1 MDEISI
7 KNLSI
12 IKNKKGDI
20 LKGFLKSDNKTIN
33 VKEVYFSE
41 INPKQIKA
49 WKKHNKMTSNLIA
62 VKGEIKIVIQKKDK
76 SFVTEIISKKN
87 YKMISIP
94 PNYWFG
100 FQCIST
106 EAGMLVNISNEEH
119 DDLESDQLDI
129 EKILFDWN

>member
-12 IKNKKGDI
+12 INNKKGDI

-94 PNYWFG
+94 PNFWFG

>member
-12 IKNKKGDI
+12 INNKKGDI

-41 INPKQIKA
+41 INPNQIKA
-49 WKKHNKMTSNLIA
+49 WKKHKKMTSNLIA

-87 YKMISIP
+87 
-94 PNYWFG
+94 
-100 FQCIST
+100 
-106 EAGMLVNISNEEH
+106 
-119 DDLESDQLDI
+119 
-129 EKILFDWN
+129 

>member
-12 IKNKKGDI
+12 INNKKGDI
-20 LKGFLKSDNKTIN
+20 LKGFLKSDNNNID

-41 INPKQIKA
+41 INPKEIKA
-49 WKKHNKMTSNLIA
+49 WKKHKSMTSNLIA
-62 VKGEIKIVIQKKDK
+62 VKGEIKIVVQKKDK
-76 SFVTEIISKKN
+76 SFITEIISKKN

-94 PNYWFG
+94 PNFWFG
-100 FQCIST
+100 FQCIGS
-106 EAGMLVNISNEEH
+106 EASILVNISNEEH

-129 EKILFDWN
+129 EKIVFDWK

>member
-12 IKNKKGDI
+12 INNKKGDI

-62 VKGEIKIVIQKKDK
+62 VKGEIKIVVQKKDK

-94 PNYWFG
+94 PNFWFG

>member
-12 IKNKKGDI
+12 INNKKGDI

-62 VKGEIKIVIQKKDK
+62 VKGEIKIVVQKKDK

-106 EAGMLVNISNEEH
+106 EEGMLANISNEEH
-119 DDLESDQLDI
+119 DDLESDQIDI

>member
-12 IKNKKGDI
+12 INNKKGDI

-62 VKGEIKIVIQKKDK
+62 VKGEIKIVVQKKDK

>member
-12 IKNKKGDI
+12 INNKKGDI

-62 VKGEIKIVIQKKDK
+62 VKGEIKIVVQKKDK
-76 SFVTEIISKKN
+76 SFITEIISKKN

-94 PNYWFG
+94 PNFWFG

>member
-12 IKNKKGDI
+12 INNKKGDI

-62 VKGEIKIVIQKKDK
+62 VKGEIKIVVQKKDK

-94 PNYWFG
+94 PNFWFG
-100 FQCIST
+100 FQCISI

-129 EKILFDWN
+129 EKIVFDWK

>member
-12 IKNKKGDI
+12 INNKKRDI

-62 VKGEIKIVIQKKDK
+62 VKGEIKIVVQKKDK

-94 PNYWFG
+94 PNFWFG

>member
-12 IKNKKGDI
+12 INNKKGDI

-62 VKGEIKIVIQKKDK
+62 VKGEIKIVVQKKDK

-94 PNYWFG
+94 PNFWFG

-119 DDLESDQLDI
+119 DDLESDRLDI
-129 EKILFDWN
+129 DKILFDWN

>member
-12 IKNKKGDI
+12 INNKKGDI

-94 PNYWFG
+94 PNFWFG

-106 EAGMLVNISNEEH
+106 EAGMLANISNEEH

>member
-12 IKNKKGDI
+12 INNKKGDI

-62 VKGEIKIVIQKKDK
+62 VKGEIKIVVQKKDK

-106 EAGMLVNISNEEH
+106 EAGMLANISNEEH
-119 DDLESDQLDI
+119 DDLESDQIDT

>member
-12 IKNKKGDI
+12 INNKKGDI

-62 VKGEIKIVIQKKDK
+62 VKGEIKIVVQKKDK

-94 PNYWFG
+94 PNFWFG

-106 EAGMLVNISNEEH
+106 EAGMLANISNEEH
-119 DDLESDQLDI
+119 DDLESDRLDI
-129 EKILFDWN
+129 DKILFDWN

>member
-12 IKNKKGDI
+12 INNKKGDI

-41 INPKQIKA
+41 INPNQIKA
-49 WKKHNKMTSNLIA
+49 WKKHKKMTSNLIA

-94 PNYWFG
+94 PNFWFG

-119 DDLESDQLDI
+119 DDLESEQLDI

>member
-12 IKNKKGDI
+12 INNKKGDI

-49 WKKHNKMTSNLIA
+49 WKKHNKMTSNLIV
-62 VKGEIKIVIQKKDK
+62 VKGEIKIVVQKKDK

-94 PNYWFG
+94 PNFWFG